1 MFLQAT
7 TVIIRAIDAASAD
20 FKAKAKTAACFWSD
34 NEQNFGGDFNAIM
47 IARETQKFTQSGY

>member
-20 FKAKAKTAACFWSD
+20 FKAKAKNAACF
-34 NEQNFGGDFNAIM
+34 
-47 IARETQKFTQSGY
+47 